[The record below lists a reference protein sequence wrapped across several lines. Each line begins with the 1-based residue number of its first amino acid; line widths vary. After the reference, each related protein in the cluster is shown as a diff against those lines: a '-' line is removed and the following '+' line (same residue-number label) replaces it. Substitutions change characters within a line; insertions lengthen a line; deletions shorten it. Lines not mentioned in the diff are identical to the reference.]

1 MDAPNPTPNPT
12 DADRRSTAAAASE
25 AARGR
30 RGGPSATLEWQCLLG
45 GALLALAWIVMR
57 RSNGADW
64 EVFPWDCVAL
74 MLSAMPAW
82 MAMRWRRGAVGAQ
95 NPVAATLLTVT
106 FRTMVMLG
114 ALGFVA
120 ATKWTSSNSFA
131 TSLLGCYFLFL
142 VLESGLSIAWYSSLT
157 RVED

>member
-1 MDAPNPTPNPT
+1 
-12 DADRRSTAAAASE
+12 
-25 AARGR
+25 
-30 RGGPSATLEWQCLLG
+30 LG

-57 RSNGADW
+57 RAAGEDW
-64 EVFPWDCVAL
+64 EAFPWDCVAL
-74 MLSAMPAW
+74 VLCALPAW
-82 MAMRWRRGAVGAQ
+82 MAMRWRHGAVGAQ